1 VSNASFPPGGFD
13 TSQVSP
19 SDAAVTLL
27 SFPRRFK
34 AALTLPE
41 SEQRADDV
49 VHRRPR
55 GGGLSGAEHAAWT
68 ATAIQQV
75 ASAFWKVINQDNPEI
90 QLPPVDVEPP
100 VPGGEDPTDALV
112 ARIEAAASPLADRIG
127 DVHGN
132 DWTRTGRVDSTTISA
147 LDVIRH
153 AVRVGVEHL
162 HAAERTVADVAREVG
177 S

>member
-1 VSNASFPPGGFD
+1 VSDASFRQPGFD

-19 SDAAVTLL
+19 SDAAVTLR

-41 SEQRADDV
+41 SEQRPDDV

-55 GGGLSGAEHAAWT
+55 GGSLSAAEHAAWT
-68 ATAIQQV
+68 AAAIDQV
-75 ASAFWKVINQDNPEI
+75 ASAFRRVITQDNPEI
-90 QLPPVDVEPP
+90 QLPPVDVAPP
-100 VPGGEDPTDALV
+100 VPGGEDPTDAIV
-112 ARIEAAASPLADRIG
+112 AGIQAVADLLADRIG
-127 DVHGN
+127 DVRGN
-132 DWTRTGRVDSTTISA
+132 EWIRTGRLDGTTVSA

-162 HAAERTVADVAREVG
+162 HAAERTVAEVAREIDA
-177 S
+177 

>member
-1 VSNASFPPGGFD
+1 VSNAPFRQSGFD

-19 SDAAVTLL
+19 SDAAVTLR

-41 SEQRADDV
+41 SEQRPDDV

-55 GGGLSGAEHAAWT
+55 GGGLSAAEHAAWT
-68 ATAIQQV
+68 AAAIGQV
-75 ASAFWKVINQDNPEI
+75 AAAFERVITRDNPEI
-90 QLPPVDVEPP
+90 QLPPVDVDPP
-100 VPGGEDPTDALV
+100 VPGGEDPTDAIV
-112 ARIEAAASPLADRIG
+112 AGIQAAADPLADRVG

-132 DWTRTGRVDSTTISA
+132 EWNRTGRLDGTTVST

-162 HAAERTVADVAREVG
+162 HAAERTVAEVAREIDP
-177 S
+177 